1 MVSPVYDAAMALSL
15 RRFAFRNPAMDPT
28 GMRER
33 GEAMFREDGY
43 GRSRHLPLE
52 VTVDGRGIESAL
64 RLFKRLVLKDG
75 LLRQLKRRSHYEKP
89 GERKRRKVREAAR
102 RLRRQKA
109 RAEQREKTLTF

>member
-1 MVSPVYDAAMALSL
+1 MS
-15 RRFAFRNPAMDPT
+15 
-28 GMRER
+28 
-33 GEAMFREDGY
+33 REDGY
-43 GRSRHLPLE
+43 SGSRHLPLE

-75 LLRQLKRRSHYEKP
+75 LLKQLKQRSHYEKP

-109 RAEQREKTLTF
+109 RAERREKTPIF